1 MDKLILCLAN
11 SYKHGG
17 RCIAGIEVE
26 IDDEK
31 LKIIKSSYDI
41 PVWIRPIS
49 HFSAGEV
56 PMSDASKIGIL
67 SLVKVHNVS
76 YAGSCSH
83 SEDYYYESL
92 EMIQTI
98 NPSDTFLKQC
108 IDSYHYKIFS
118 NRGKALTI
126 NAFKEGDYSLMFIRT
141 ENSEIYL
148 EPKYIKPRIKFYHN
162 GNQYDF
168 PITDPEY
175 LNRLHNDTS
184 LYKSYKV
191 LYIVISLAVEH
202 EGWHSKLA
210 ATIISPAISNIKE
223 HIVKIE
229 TKSTCMASKLTDD
242 FPIFKPAN
250 ILKPSDDLPKP
261 TYKFN
266 PINIPQ
272 PTHMSTS
279 NNSSNRNGGCYVA
292 TSIYGSYDCPEVWTL
307 RRFRDYK
314 LAESYA
320 GQSFIKVYYATS
332 PLLVKWFGHT
342 KCFKHAIK
350 PILDKI
356 VRKLKKDGYKATPY
370 QDKKW

>member
-11 SYKHGG
+11 SNKHGG

-26 IDDEK
+26 LDGEK
-31 LKIIKSSYDI
+31 LKIVKSSYDI
-41 PVWIRPIS
+41 PVWIRPVS

-56 PMSDASKIGIL
+56 PMCDASRIGIL

-98 NPSDTFLKQC
+98 NPSDTFLKQY
-108 IDSYHYKIFS
+108 IDSYHSKIFG
-118 NRGKALTI
+118 NRGKALI
-126 NAFKEGDYSLMFIRT
+126 IDAFKEGDYSLMFIRT

-162 GNQYDF
+162 ENQYDF

-175 LNRLHNDTS
+175 LNRLHYDTS
-184 LYKSYKV
+184 LYKSYNV
-191 LYIVISLAVEH
+191 LYIVVSLAVEH

-210 ATIISPAISNIKE
+210 ATIISPATSNIKE
-223 HIVKIE
+223 NIVKIA
-229 TKSTCMASKLTDD
+229 TKSTCRPLKPTDD
-242 FPIFKPAN
+242 LPRPTYAFKPIN
-250 ILKPSDDLPKP
+250 IPKP
-261 TYKFN
+261 TYM
-266 PINIPQ
+266 
-272 PTHMSTS
+272 PTSS
-279 NNSSNRNGGCYVA
+279 NSSNSSGGCYVA

-320 GQSFIKVYYATS
+320 GRFFITVYYATS
-332 PLLVKWFGHT
+332 PLLVKLFGHT
-342 KCFKHAIK
+342 KWFKLTIK
-350 PILDKI
+350 PILDRI